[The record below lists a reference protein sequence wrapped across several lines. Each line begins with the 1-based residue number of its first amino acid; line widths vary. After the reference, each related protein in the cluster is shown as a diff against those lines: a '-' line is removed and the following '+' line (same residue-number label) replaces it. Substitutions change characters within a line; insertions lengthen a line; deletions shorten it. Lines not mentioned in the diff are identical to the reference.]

1 MAGTENAREQM
12 LKKIRRALLHK
23 ESHKEEVKDFETNV
37 FQPSHDD
44 PAFEFAEK
52 FIGLGGG
59 FAYCDSQEDFQET
72 LKSLVEKR
80 NWTKIACLD
89 PELHN
94 QLQSIIPISIT
105 SPPFEDAEVVIT
117 GCEALVSFIGGILV
131 SSRQPYGRSST
142 ILPPIHLVIANPEQ
156 LVPDLRTAYSMIKDK
171 YGDALPSM
179 ISNISGPSRTA
190 DIEKT
195 LVRGAHGPKE
205 LYLLLVSEN

>member
-1 MAGTENAREQM
+1 MAGTENAREQV

-23 ESHKEEVKDFETNV
+23 TSPKEDVKDFETNV
-37 FQPSHDD
+37 FQPSHED

-52 FIGLGGG
+52 FIALGGG
-59 FAYCDSQEDFQET
+59 FAYCDSEVDFLST
-72 LKSLVEKR
+72 LKELVEKR
-80 NWTKIACLD
+80 EWTKIACLD
-89 PELHN
+89 P
-94 QLQSIIPISIT
+94 IINNRIEGVIPVNIQH
-105 SPPFEDAEVVIT
+105 PPFEDAEIVIT
-117 GCEALVSFIGGILV
+117 GCEALVSFTGGILV
-131 SSRQPYGRSST
+131 SSRQPFGRSST
-142 ILPPIHLVIANPEQ
+142 ILPPVHLVVASPEQ

>member
-1 MAGTENAREQM
+1 MAGTENAREQV

-23 ESHKEEVKDFETNV
+23 TSPKEEVKDFETNV
-37 FQPSHDD
+37 FQPSHED

-52 FIGLGGG
+52 FIALGGG
-59 FAYCDSQEDFQET
+59 FAYCDSAEDFRIT
-72 LKSLVEKR
+72 LKSLIEKR
-80 NWTKIACLD
+80 GWSKIACLD
-89 PELHN
+89 PALSEHLKTF
-94 QLQSIIPISIT
+94 IT
-105 SPPFEDAEVVIT
+105 IHIENPPFEDAEVVIT
-117 GCEALVSFIGGILV
+117 GCEALVSFTGGILV

-142 ILPPIHLVIANPEQ
+142 ILPPVHLVIADPEQ
-156 LVPDLRTAYSMIKDK
+156 LVPDLRTAYAMIKDK

-205 LYLLLVSEN
+205 LYLLLIAEN